1 MSALVGESG
10 VGLTAYPAR
19 TRVIDCYDLAAESMR
34 TYDGRRMEQA
44 PWQRIAAYLEAIE
57 SERTMAAFAARAL
70 SALDLL
76 FDFDYAFFV
85 VTDAREIQNVSYFGN
100 RHFSE
105 SLLRDYFSHYVQRDP
120 VLPLLPHI
128 KLGRADWTKYDKDGF
143 TTDFVSRTG
152 SKHAFALSNL
162 VETGGLGVIIVLNRG
177 GAQEYAET
185 DMMTAAALYPHL
197 HNLSSAVLSPVAHR
211 GGELAR
217 SFDAAGLTSREREVA
232 LLLCERLSVGE
243 IADKLFISR
252 KTAAKHLEHIYLKL
266 GLHGKRDVYEQL
278 LGAPR
283 EWRGLSIREIKAP
296 YDG

>member
-1 MSALVGESG
+1 MK
-10 VGLTAYPAR
+10 R
-19 TRVIDCYDLAAESMR
+19 
-34 TYDGRRMEQA
+34 A
-44 PWQRIAAYLEAIE
+44 PWQRIAAFLEAIE

-85 VTDAREIQNVSYFGN
+85 VTDAQEIQKVSYFGN

-128 KLGRADWTKYDKDGF
+128 RMGRADWTKYDKDGF

-152 SKHAFALSNL
+152 STHAFALSNL
-162 VETGGLGVIIVLNRG
+162 VETGGLGG
-177 GAQEYAET
+177 GAHEYAET
-185 DMMTAAALYPHL
+185 DMMTAAAPYPHL
-197 HNLSSAVLSPVAHR
+197 HNLSSAILSPEEHHTR
-211 GGELAR
+211 ELRR
-217 SFDAAGLTSREREVA
+217 SFEAAGLTPREQEVA
-232 LLLCERLSVGE
+232 FFLSERLSVGE
-243 IADKLFISR
+243 IAERLFISR
-252 KTAAKHLEHIYLKL
+252 KTVAKHLEHIYLKL